1 MHSDKVRP
9 LRGTR
14 VIDLTWVQ
22 VGPQTT
28 RLLATFG
35 AEIIRV
41 ECPYPNG
48 MDVVRQVPPFTPNH
62 ATPDGGRIQGAAPS
76 TGIPGNYN
84 RSALF
89 NNTNAGKYGITL
101 DLNHPK
107 GRELLKRLVTTAN
120 VLSENFSP
128 DQMRKW
134 NLTYEE
140 IRQINP
146 QIIYLQTTGM
156 GKAGV
161 YGNFASYGPTA
172 QALSGLTFMSG
183 LPEQSLPA
191 GWGFSYLDHSPG
203 YFGAFLLMA
212 ALRRQRDEKIGC
224 YIDMSQAE
232 TGLMLSGTSLLE
244 FQISGR
250 PTTRYGNRMPYAEW
264 VPHGAFRCKGEDNWI
279 AISIQSEIEWRLL
292 CEELGSPEWSRAGKF
307 ATAASRRDNQDELET
322 LLTSRTVELDRF
334 DLMHRLQLRGIA
346 AGVVQ
351 KAPDRLDLD
360 PQLKARGFYVDLP
373 SSEIGTWPV
382 DGFPARLSR
391 SPAKVGGLPGRAAPK
406 LGEDNQKIY
415 RDLLGLSDAEISAL
429 REEKI
434 I

>member
-1 MHSDKVRP
+1 MDSDKVRP

-28 RLLATFG
+28 RLLASFG

-41 ECPYPNG
+41 ECPHPNG
-48 MDVVRQVPPFTPNH
+48 MDVVRLVPPFTPNH
-62 ATPDGGRIQGAAPS
+62 ATANGGRSQGAAPS
-76 TGIPGNYN
+76 SGIPGNYN

-107 GRELLKRLVTTAN
+107 GRELLRRLVVTAN
-120 VLSENFSP
+120 VISENFSP
-128 DQMRKW
+128 HQMRKW
-134 NLTYEE
+134 NLAYDD
-140 IRQINP
+140 IRELNP

-156 GKAGV
+156 GSAGV
-161 YGNFASYGPTA
+161 YGNFSSYGPTA

-183 LPEQSLPA
+183 LPDQSLPA

-212 ALRRQRDEKIGC
+212 ALRKQRDEKIGC

-232 TGLMLSGTSLLE
+232 TGLMLSGTATVE
-244 FQISGR
+244 HQVTGR
-250 PTTRYGNRMPYAEW
+250 PTIRYGNRMPYAQW
-264 VPHGAFRCKGEDNWI
+264 IPHGAFRCKGDDNWI
-279 AISIQSEIEWRLL
+279 AISIQSDAEWRSL
-292 CEELGSPEWSRAGKF
+292 CEELGSPEWARAEKF
-307 ATAASRRDNQDELET
+307 ATASSRKINEDELDQ
-322 LLTSRTVELDRF
+322 LLTSHTIQHERF
-334 DLMHRLQLRGIA
+334 DLMRRLQRRDIA

-351 KAPDRLDLD
+351 KAPDRFDADL
-360 PQLKARGFYVDLP
+360 QLKARGFFVDLP

-391 SPAKVGGLPGRAAPK
+391 SPADVGGLPGRAAPK
-406 LGEDNQKIY
+406 LGEDNEKIY
-415 RDLLGLSDAEISAL
+415 REVLGLSDAEIAAL